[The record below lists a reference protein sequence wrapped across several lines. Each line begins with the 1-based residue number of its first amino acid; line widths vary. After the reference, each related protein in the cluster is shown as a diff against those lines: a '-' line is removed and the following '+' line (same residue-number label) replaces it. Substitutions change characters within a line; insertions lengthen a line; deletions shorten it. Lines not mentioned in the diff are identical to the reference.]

1 MVYNN
6 YRKKRFAKK
15 RHARKAKKNKV
26 VKHRRHRQYNSAQK
40 IPRPLNFR
48 LGNKAHMTL
57 TQDFTIYMDPKI
69 NSSGGTNSQASCG
82 FTLCLNSLY
91 PFQTSTAS
99 SSRIVGTDA
108 IIRMSVPGSTSATW
122 PTEYNVESPNPTTA
136 FIMKGVYNQ
145 GDYSIGRKFSKALI
159 THAKVEVFAEPI
171 VPMSGVIPVQPGLL
185 TCAQHNNLANPIAT
199 TTNAVDLKLLAPR
212 QTKRINAVYTLSPS
226 DGASAKI
233 ASRNNTSNVRINSY
247 VNVAKSY
254 NVSDLLDNQDDFG
267 FSLGLPTDTGTT
279 PTAGEPTNKCYL
291 TTAITPAMTSTLS
304 GETVQAP
311 SSIIRV
317 RLSQK
322 VQFSEPRTHSQTAGV
337 DWNLPKAYAG
347 HFLNAYNFA
356 MGGMALKALAGI

>member
-15 RHARKAKKNKV
+15 RYARKAKKKRV
-26 VKHRRHRQYNSAQK
+26 VRRRRAQHNSVQR

-57 TQDFTIYMDPKI
+57 TQDFTLYMDPKI
-69 NSSGGTNSQASCG
+69 NSTATTPVQQTCG

-99 SSRIVGTDA
+99 SSRILGTDA
-108 IIRMSVPGSTSATW
+108 ILRMSVPGAPSATW
-122 PTEYNVESPNPTTA
+122 PTEYSVESPNPTTA
-136 FIMKGVYNQ
+136 FVMKGVYDQ
-145 GDYSIGRKFSKALI
+145 GDYSVGRKFSKAMI
-159 THAKVEVFAEPI
+159 THAKVEVLAEPI

-185 TCAQHNNLANPIAT
+185 TCAQHNNLANPIAIT
-199 TTNAVDLKLLAPR
+199 TSAVDLKLLAPR
-212 QTKRINAVYTLSPS
+212 QTKRLNAVYTLSPS

-233 ASRNNTSNVRINSY
+233 ASRNNTQNLRINSY

-254 NVSDLLDNQDDFG
+254 NVKDLLDNQDDFG
-267 FSLGLPTDTGTT
+267 FSLGLPTDTGST
-279 PTAGEPTNKCYL
+279 PTAGEPNNKCYL
-291 TTAITPAMTSTLS
+291 TTALTPSMSSTLS

-311 SSIIRV
+311 SSIIRL
-317 RLSQK
+317 RLTQK

-337 DWNLPKAYAG
+337 DWNLPKVYAG